1 MKISKRPLAL
11 VALAALVGA
20 LTIAG
25 PAAASRN
32 QSVRCVGAADYC
44 GATVSIAGGA
54 KNRIVSVNL
63 TSTNLR
69 LIRVWGLPASR
80 SAFKIS
86 KAGFRLGGSVYRFT
100 LNAWVRNPPR
110 ARIILLFGAGS
121 PGLRPPGVG
130 SETITAHAIFRVG
143 VGKTVSIVGGGG
155 GTSNC
160 TTNETN
166 TTFTTT
172 SNDEKH
178 DFAFL
183 ARDEGACNT
192 SLSWSW
198 FRVNIRNPDGK
209 LIGSGTMYLGVPTL
223 FGDYQ
228 TSCDYEPW
236 VGASCTSTRPEHTEP
251 GNYDLVI
258 SR

>member
-1 MKISKRPLAL
+1 MKISKRPLVL
-11 VALAALVGA
+11 VALAALLGA

-25 PAAASRN
+25 PAGASRN

-44 GATVSIAGGA
+44 GATISIAGGA

-63 TSTNLR
+63 TNTNLR
-69 LIRVWGLPASR
+69 LIRVWGLPASA

-86 KAGFRLGGSVYRFT
+86 HAGFRLGGSVYRFT
-100 LNAWVRNPPR
+100 LDAWARNPPR
-110 ARIILLFGAGS
+110 ARIVLLFGAGS
-121 PGLRPPGVG
+121 RGLRPQGVG

-143 VGKTVSIVGGGG
+143 VGQTVSIVGGGG

-160 TTNETN
+160 TANETN

-172 SNDEKH
+172 SDDEKH

-183 ARDEGACNT
+183 ARDDGSCNT

-236 VGASCTSTRPEHTEP
+236 VGAGCTSTRPPHADA